1 MFGPM
6 ITKVTDD
13 GPAAKAGLKQ
23 GDIVTAVGGRP
34 VESIGDVMGI
44 VRAAEPG
51 KKLLFA
57 VRRGSDEL
65 SADLELGTEK
75 G

>member
-1 MFGPM
+1 
-6 ITKVTDD
+6 
-13 GPAAKAGLKQ
+13 
-23 GDIVTAVGGRP
+23 
-34 VESIGDVMGI
+34 MGI